1 MASETLRRAVTRA
14 RVVTVR
20 GSAAR
25 ARDDGLA
32 TEEPLQIRAGGPGQ
46 PPRDVAVTMRTPGA
60 DFELAVGFLF
70 SEGLIAAQDLEG
82 VAYCTDDAHQHYNVV
97 TVAVSRMFEMPHER
111 NFFATSSCG
120 VCGKASLDAVDVI
133 CPPVAPGP
141 AVTAGALT
149 ALPHRLREAQAGFS
163 QTGGLHAAGLFTAAG
178 DLVVA
183 REDVGRH
190 NAVDKVVGWAL
201 MAGRL
206 PLSDHILMVSGRL
219 GFELVQKAA
228 VAGCPITAA
237 VGAPSNLAVDL
248 AERQG
253 ITAIGFLR
261 GDDFNI
267 YSHPQRVE
275 LGT

>member
-1 MASETLRRAVTRA
+1 MASESLRRAVTRT
-14 RVVTVR
+14 RVVSISGRT
-20 GSAAR
+20 AR
-25 ARDDGLA
+25 TRDDRLA

-46 PPRDVAVTMRTPGA
+46 ALQDVAVTMRTPGA

-70 SEGLIAAQDLEG
+70 TEGLLAPGDLER
-82 VAYCTDDAHQHYNVV
+82 VAYCADDDQRYNVV
-97 TVAVSRMFEMPHER
+97 TVAVSRPFEMAHER

-120 VCGKASLDAVDVI
+120 VCGKASLEAVEVL
-133 CPPVAPGP
+133 CAPVTPGP
-141 AVTAGALT
+141 AIAAPVIT
-149 ALPHRLREAQAGFS
+149 ALPEKLRAAQTGFS

-178 DLVVA
+178 ELVAA

-201 MAGRL
+201 MEGRL
-206 PLSDHILMVSGRL
+206 PLGDLVLMVSGRL

-228 VAGCPITAA
+228 VAGCPVIAA

-253 ITAIGFLR
+253 LTAIGFLR
-261 GDDFNI
+261 DADFNI
-267 YSHPQRVE
+267 YAHPERVAPHP
-275 LGT
+275 